1 MIRDAQA
8 FWQLTFTPLQN
19 CQNRF
24 QYYGLCVQ
32 YTNWKFRGWKN
43 WADIGRVLQKSC
55 SQKIRSIHR
64 KTPVLELLY
73 HRELYYWL
81 SMDELWVIYYIY
93 ILYVDIIDSG
103 LVLLLSFKIS
113 ILLMKLWFWSIE
125 LYNSKVHIAENIYP
139 LVTSL
144 LLQKFKRKL
153 KVH

>member
-1 MIRDAQA
+1 M
-8 FWQLTFTPLQN
+8 
-19 CQNRF
+19 
-24 QYYGLCVQ
+24 
-32 YTNWKFRGWKN
+32 
-43 WADIGRVLQKSC
+43 
-55 SQKIRSIHR
+55 
-64 KTPVLELLY
+64 LELLY

-93 ILYVDIIDSG
+93 IPYVDIIDSG
-103 LVLLLSFKIS
+103 RVLLLSFKIS
-113 ILLMKLWFWSIE
+113 ILLMKLWFSSIE

>member
-1 MIRDAQA
+1 M
-8 FWQLTFTPLQN
+8 
-19 CQNRF
+19 
-24 QYYGLCVQ
+24 
-32 YTNWKFRGWKN
+32 
-43 WADIGRVLQKSC
+43 
-55 SQKIRSIHR
+55 
-64 KTPVLELLY
+64 LELLY

-103 LVLLLSFKIS
+103 RVLLLSFKIS
-113 ILLMKLWFWSIE
+113 ILLMKLWFSSIE
-125 LYNSKVHIAENIYP
+125 LHNSKVHIAENIYP